1 MKNILFFTHHLSH
14 GGAEKTVRM
23 ISEYINSQCTDMKSY
38 VCVVY
43 DDPEIHKTMQNVIVL
58 KHRSEPDDNR
68 FKKAFNV
75 LRQIREVKQ
84 IKKKLNIDV
93 CVSFLPGADIINVF
107 SSVGEK
113 EYVAVRSRESLFVH
127 NIWKKIYVETSY
139 RKCDRIIAVS
149 DVVRHDVISYFG
161 VDEGKV
167 QTIHN
172 AVVSTESDEHIV
184 SNEHT
189 LSAEHTIGG
198 VHTPGGVS
206 VMNAGKT
213 DDMKAFAQGRRI
225 VINVGRLS
233 KEKGQI
239 YLLRAF
245 AKVADDMQD
254 VCLCIIGEGDERAR
268 LEKAI
273 DHYHL
278 NDKVM
283 LAGFR
288 KNAYDYMKQADIFV
302 LSSVIEGMPN
312 VLLEAMQNGLPVI
325 STECGARE
333 ILAPGTDVM
342 YRTAE
347 ADIAQ
352 YGILVPLCAENI
364 DDVIDLNDRLSPQEL
379 IMAENIEKMLNDK
392 ELSDGYRNRNA
403 ECLESYSVENIMKQW
418 IDILK

>member
-1 MKNILFFTHHLSH
+1 MKNIMLFTHHLSQ

-23 ISEYINSQCTDMKSY
+23 ISEYINSHCTDMKSY

-43 DDPEIHKTMQNVIVL
+43 DDPDVHRTMQNVIVL
-58 KHRSEPDDNR
+58 KHRSEPGDNR
-68 FKKAFNV
+68 FRKAINV

-107 SSVGEK
+107 SAVGET

-127 NIWKKIYVETSY
+127 NIWKKIYVKTSY

-172 AVVSTESDEHIV
+172 AVVQTESDDYIV
-184 SNEHT
+184 SD
-189 LSAEHTIGG
+189 EHTIGD
-198 VHTPGGVS
+198 VHASSDVS
-206 VMNAGKT
+206 VMNVGKAT
-213 DDMKAFAQGRRI
+213 DMQEFAQGRRI

-239 YLLRAF
+239 HLIRAF
-245 AKVADDMQD
+245 YKVASDMQD
-254 VCLCIIGEGDERAR
+254 ACLCIIGEGDEKAR

-364 DDVIDLNDRLSPQEL
+364 DDVIDLNDGLSPQEL

>member
-1 MKNILFFTHHLSH
+1 MKKILFFTHHLSH

-43 DDPEIHKTMQNVIVL
+43 DDPDVHRTMQNVIVL
-58 KHRSEPDDNR
+58 KHRSEPGDNR
-68 FKKAFNV
+68 FRKAFNV

-127 NIWKKIYVETSY
+127 NIWKKIYVKTSY

-149 DVVRHDVISYFG
+149 DVVRQDVISYFG

-172 AVVSTESDEHIV
+172 AVVQTESDKHTV
-184 SNEHT
+184 S
-189 LSAEHTIGG
+189 
-198 VHTPGGVS
+198 GVS
-206 VMNAGKT
+206 VMNVDKT
-213 DDMKAFAQGRRI
+213 DDMKAFAHGRRI
-225 VINVGRLS
+225 IINVGRLS
-233 KEKGQI
+233 KEKGHI

-268 LEKAI
+268 LEKTI
-273 DHYHL
+273 DHYQL
-278 NDKVM
+278 NDKV
-283 LAGFR
+283 LLTGFR

-302 LSSVIEGMPN
+302 LPSVIEGMPN

-342 YRTAE
+342 YRTAKAE
-347 ADIAQ
+347 IAR
-352 YGILVPLCAENI
+352 YGVLVPLCTENI

-379 IMAENIEKMLNDK
+379 IMAENIEKMLNDR
-392 ELSDGYRNRNA
+392 ELADSYRNRNA

>member
-1 MKNILFFTHHLSH
+1 MKKILFFTHHLSH

-43 DDPEIHKTMQNVIVL
+43 DDPDVHRTMQNVIVL
-58 KHRSEPDDNR
+58 KHRSEPGDNR
-68 FKKAFNV
+68 FRKAFNV

-107 SSVGEK
+107 SAVGET

-127 NIWKKIYVETSY
+127 NIWKKIYVKTSY

-172 AVVSTESDEHIV
+172 AVVQTESDDYIV
-184 SNEHT
+184 SD
-189 LSAEHTIGG
+189 EHTIGD
-198 VHTPGGVS
+198 VHASSDVS
-206 VMNAGKT
+206 VMNVGKAT
-213 DDMKAFAQGRRI
+213 DMQEFAQGRRI

-239 YLLRAF
+239 HLIRAF
-245 AKVADDMQD
+245 YKVASDMQD
-254 VCLCIIGEGDERAR
+254 ACLCIIGEGDEKAR

-364 DDVIDLNDRLSPQEL
+364 DDVIDLNDGLSPQEL

>member
-1 MKNILFFTHHLSH
+1 MKKILFFTHHLSQ

-43 DDPEIHKTMQNVIVL
+43 DDPDVHRTMQNVIVL
-58 KHRSEPDDNR
+58 KHRSEPGDNR
-68 FKKAFNV
+68 FRKAFNV

-84 IKKKLNIDV
+84 IKKRLNIDV

-107 SSVGEK
+107 SAVGET

-127 NIWKKIYVETSY
+127 NIWKKIYVKTSY

-172 AVVSTESDEHIV
+172 AVVQTESDDYIV
-184 SNEHT
+184 SD
-189 LSAEHTIGG
+189 EHTIGD
-198 VHTPGGVS
+198 VHASSDVS
-206 VMNAGKT
+206 VMNVGKAT
-213 DDMKAFAQGRRI
+213 DMQEFAQGRRI

-239 YLLRAF
+239 HLIRAF
-245 AKVADDMQD
+245 YKVASDMQD
-254 VCLCIIGEGDERAR
+254 ACLCIIGEGDEKAR

-364 DDVIDLNDRLSPQEL
+364 DDVIDLNDGLSPQEL

>member
-1 MKNILFFTHHLSH
+1 MKKILFFTHHLSQ

-43 DDPEIHKTMQNVIVL
+43 DDPDVHRTMQNVIVL
-58 KHRSEPDDNR
+58 KHRSEPGDNR
-68 FKKAFNV
+68 FRKAFNV

-107 SSVGEK
+107 SAVGET

-127 NIWKKIYVETSY
+127 NIWKKIYVKTSY

-172 AVVSTESDEHIV
+172 AVVQTESDDYIV
-184 SNEHT
+184 SD
-189 LSAEHTIGG
+189 EHTIGD
-198 VHTPGGVS
+198 VHASSDVS
-206 VMNAGKT
+206 VMNVGKAT
-213 DDMKAFAQGRRI
+213 DMQEFAQGRRI

-239 YLLRAF
+239 HLIRAF
-245 AKVADDMQD
+245 YKVASDMQD
-254 VCLCIIGEGDERAR
+254 ACLCIIGEGDEKAR

-364 DDVIDLNDRLSPQEL
+364 DDVIDLNDGLSPQEL

>member
-1 MKNILFFTHHLSH
+1 MKNILLFTHHLSQ

-23 ISEYINSQCTDMKSY
+23 ISEYINSHCTDMKSY

-43 DDPEIHKTMQNVIVL
+43 DDPDVHRTMQNVIVL
-58 KHRSEPDDNR
+58 KHRSEPGDNR
-68 FKKAFNV
+68 FRKAINV

-107 SSVGEK
+107 SAVGET

-127 NIWKKIYVETSY
+127 NIWKKIYVKTSY

-172 AVVSTESDEHIV
+172 AVVQTESDDYIV
-184 SNEHT
+184 SD
-189 LSAEHTIGG
+189 EHTIGD
-198 VHTPGGVS
+198 VHASSDVS
-206 VMNAGKT
+206 VMNVGKAT
-213 DDMKAFAQGRRI
+213 DMQEFAQGRRI

-239 YLLRAF
+239 HLIRAF
-245 AKVADDMQD
+245 YKVASDMQD
-254 VCLCIIGEGDERAR
+254 ACLCIIGEGDEKAR

-288 KNAYDYMKQADIFV
+288 KNAYDYMKQADILV

-347 ADIAQ
+347 AAIAQ

-364 DDVIDLNDRLSPQEL
+364 DDVIDLNDGLSPQEL

>member
-23 ISEYINSQCTDMKSY
+23 ISEYINSHCADMKSY

-75 LRQIREVKQ
+75 LRQIREVKH

-107 SSVGEK
+107 SSFGEK

-127 NIWKKIYVETSY
+127 NIWKKIYVKTSY

-149 DVVRHDVISYFG
+149 DVVRQDVISYFG
-161 VDEGKV
+161 VDEAKV

-172 AVVSTESDEHIV
+172 AVVQTESDDHIV
-184 SNEHT
+184 
-189 LSAEHTIGG
+189 SAEHTIGG
-198 VHTPGGVS
+198 EQAISDVS
-206 VMNAGKT
+206 AMNASKA

-225 VINVGRLS
+225 IINVGRLS

-239 YLLRAF
+239 HLIRAF
-245 AKVADDMQD
+245 AKAASDMQD
-254 VCLCIIGEGDERAR
+254 VCLCIIGEGGEKAR

-392 ELSDGYRNRNA
+392 ELSDGYRNRNV

>member
-1 MKNILFFTHHLSH
+1 MKNIMLFTHHLSQ

-43 DDPEIHKTMQNVIVL
+43 DDPDVHRTMQNVIVL
-58 KHRSEPDDNR
+58 KHRSEPGDNR
-68 FKKAFNV
+68 FRKAINV

-107 SSVGEK
+107 SAVGET

-127 NIWKKIYVETSY
+127 NIWKKIYVKTSY

-172 AVVSTESDEHIV
+172 AVVQTESDDYIV
-184 SNEHT
+184 SD
-189 LSAEHTIGG
+189 EHTIGD
-198 VHTPGGVS
+198 VHASSDVS
-206 VMNAGKT
+206 VMNVGKAT
-213 DDMKAFAQGRRI
+213 DMQEFAQGRRI

-239 YLLRAF
+239 HLIRAF
-245 AKVADDMQD
+245 YKVASDMQD
-254 VCLCIIGEGDERAR
+254 ACLCIIGEGDEKAR

-364 DDVIDLNDRLSPQEL
+364 DDVIDLNDGLSPQEL

-403 ECLESYSVENIMKQW
+403 ECLESYSVENIMTQW

>member
-1 MKNILFFTHHLSH
+1 MKNILLFTHHLSQ

-23 ISEYINSQCTDMKSY
+23 ISEYINSHCTDMKSY

-43 DDPEIHKTMQNVIVL
+43 DDPDVHRTMQNVIVL
-58 KHRSEPDDNR
+58 KHRSEPGDNR
-68 FKKAFNV
+68 FRKAFNV

-107 SSVGEK
+107 SAVGET

-127 NIWKKIYVETSY
+127 NIWKKIYVKTSY

-172 AVVSTESDEHIV
+172 AVVQTESDDYIV
-184 SNEHT
+184 SD
-189 LSAEHTIGG
+189 EHTIGD
-198 VHTPGGVS
+198 VHASSDVS
-206 VMNAGKT
+206 VMNVGKAT
-213 DDMKAFAQGRRI
+213 DMQEFAQGRRI

-239 YLLRAF
+239 HLIRAF
-245 AKVADDMQD
+245 AKVASDMQD
-254 VCLCIIGEGDERAR
+254 ACLCIIGEGDEKAR

-288 KNAYDYMKQADIFV
+288 KNAYDYMKQADILV

-347 ADIAQ
+347 AAIAQ

-364 DDVIDLNDRLSPQEL
+364 DDVIDLNDGLSPQEL

>member
-1 MKNILFFTHHLSH
+1 MKNILFFTHHLSQ

-43 DDPEIHKTMQNVIVL
+43 DDPDVHRTMQNVIVL
-58 KHRSEPDDNR
+58 KHRSEPGDNR
-68 FKKAFNV
+68 FRKAINV

-107 SSVGEK
+107 SAVGET

-127 NIWKKIYVETSY
+127 NIWKKIYVKTSY

-172 AVVSTESDEHIV
+172 AVVQTESDDYIV
-184 SNEHT
+184 SD
-189 LSAEHTIGG
+189 EHTIGD
-198 VHTPGGVS
+198 VHASSDVS
-206 VMNAGKT
+206 VMNVGKAT
-213 DDMKAFAQGRRI
+213 DMQEFAQGRRI

-239 YLLRAF
+239 HLIRAF
-245 AKVADDMQD
+245 YKVASDMQD
-254 VCLCIIGEGDERAR
+254 ACLCIIGEGDEKAR

-364 DDVIDLNDRLSPQEL
+364 DDVIDLNDGLSPQEL

-403 ECLESYSVENIMKQW
+403 ECLESYSVENIMTQW

>member
-1 MKNILFFTHHLSH
+1 MKKILFFTHHLSQ

-43 DDPEIHKTMQNVIVL
+43 DDPDVHRTMQNVIVL
-58 KHRSEPDDNR
+58 KHRSEPGDNR
-68 FKKAFNV
+68 FRKAFNV

-107 SSVGEK
+107 SAVGET

-127 NIWKKIYVETSY
+127 NIWKKIYVKTSY

-161 VDEGKV
+161 VDEGNV

-172 AVVSTESDEHIV
+172 AVVQTESDDYIV
-184 SNEHT
+184 SD
-189 LSAEHTIGG
+189 EHTIGD
-198 VHTPGGVS
+198 VHASSDVS
-206 VMNAGKT
+206 VMNVGKAT
-213 DDMKAFAQGRRI
+213 DMQEFAQGRRI

-239 YLLRAF
+239 HLIRAF
-245 AKVADDMQD
+245 YKVASDMQD
-254 VCLCIIGEGDERAR
+254 ACLCIIGEGDEKAR

-364 DDVIDLNDRLSPQEL
+364 DDVIDLNDGLSPQEL

>member
-1 MKNILFFTHHLSH
+1 
-14 GGAEKTVRM
+14 
-23 ISEYINSQCTDMKSY
+23 
-38 VCVVY
+38 
-43 DDPEIHKTMQNVIVL
+43 
-58 KHRSEPDDNR
+58 
-68 FKKAFNV
+68 
-75 LRQIREVKQ
+75 
-84 IKKKLNIDV
+84 
-93 CVSFLPGADIINVF
+93 
-107 SSVGEK
+107 
-113 EYVAVRSRESLFVH
+113 
-127 NIWKKIYVETSY
+127 
-139 RKCDRIIAVS
+139 
-149 DVVRHDVISYFG
+149 
-161 VDEGKV
+161 
-167 QTIHN
+167 
-172 AVVSTESDEHIV
+172 
-184 SNEHT
+184 
-189 LSAEHTIGG
+189 
-198 VHTPGGVS
+198 
-206 VMNAGKT
+206 
-213 DDMKAFAQGRRI
+213 
-225 VINVGRLS
+225 
-233 KEKGQI
+233 
-239 YLLRAF
+239 
-245 AKVADDMQD
+245 MQD
-254 VCLCIIGEGDERAR
+254 ACLCIIGEGDEKAR

-364 DDVIDLNDRLSPQEL
+364 DDVIDLNDGLSPQEL